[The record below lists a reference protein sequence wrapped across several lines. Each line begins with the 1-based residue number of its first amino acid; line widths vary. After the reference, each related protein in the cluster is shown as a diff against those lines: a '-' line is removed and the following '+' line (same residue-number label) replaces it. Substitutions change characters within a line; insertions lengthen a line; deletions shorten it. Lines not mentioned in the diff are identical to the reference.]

1 MIALNNRIVCL
12 NGQLGNQLFQIALAK
27 YVQTIFNKNVL
38 LVGDLDNH
46 LGELCNELELEIS
59 SCNVRGL
66 YWRPI
71 STLLSSLL
79 AIDSPEQVLT
89 NKQLDKPVL
98 AGYWQSRHYIT
109 NTFLDIYRNWLR
121 AICRVDNVYCNSGLG
136 LQFDK
141 NFYSLDSACIQVRL
155 GDFKNTIHDVLTD
168 EYYASA
174 MSNMYSQGVRNFF
187 VASNDISQAMSMIK
201 ILGDDLPN
209 IHIEPIHSKN
219 YFSDFC
225 LLSNCQNLIISNSSF
240 GWWAGIDVKNVIAPR
255 QWYTTEEVNNDFFN
269 PAWNL
274 LDVRT

>member
-1 MIALNNRIVCL
+1 MMELNKRIVCL

-27 YVQTIFNKNVL
+27 YVQIIFNKNVL
-38 LVGDLDNH
+38 LVGDLDIH
-46 LGELCNELELEIS
+46 LGELCNELELEVS

-71 STLLSSLL
+71 SALLRPLL
-79 AIDSPEQVLT
+79 AIDSPEQLLS

-109 NTFLDIYRNWLR
+109 DTFLDIYRNWLQ
-121 AICRVDNVYCNSGLG
+121 AMYRVDNFYCDSDLG

-141 NFYSLDSACIQVRL
+141 EFYSLDSACIQVRL

-174 MSNMYSQGVRNFF
+174 MSHMYSRGVRNFF
-187 VASNDISQAMSMIK
+187 VASNDISQALSMIK
-201 ILGDDLPN
+201 ILADDLPE

-225 LLSNCQNLIISNSSF
+225 LLSNCKNLIISNSSF

-255 QWYTTEEVNNDFFN
+255 QWYTTGEVNNDFFD
-269 PAWNL
+269 PVWDL